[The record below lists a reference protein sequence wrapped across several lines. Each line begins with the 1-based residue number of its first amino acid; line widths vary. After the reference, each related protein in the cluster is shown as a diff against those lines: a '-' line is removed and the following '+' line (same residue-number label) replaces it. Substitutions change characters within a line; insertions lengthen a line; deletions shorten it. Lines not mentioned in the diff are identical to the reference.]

1 MRASE
6 PIRRVPVMGAV
17 PRASGTLWRRR
28 RALIGGSSVAAV
40 LVAWQAV
47 GSRTL
52 MGPDLISYPSEVL
65 SVGASM
71 LASGEMTRHL
81 LVSLSEFAYGF
92 PPAVLVGV
100 ALGLMMG
107 LFRRFRHLLDPL
119 IMALYTTPR
128 IALIPLLVLWF
139 GVGPGS
145 KVAVVFLGGVFPVL
159 VNTVVGVQQVDPV
172 WVRAVRAFGASR
184 LQVLVT
190 VTLPGS
196 LPAVMAGIR
205 LGIGRA
211 ITGVIVGEMYVSLA
225 GVGYL
230 IQLYGNAGRV
240 AELVF
245 LVAALAAFGVLCVAG
260 VRRCEDWVGPGV
272 QGRER

>member
-1 MRASE
+1 M
-6 PIRRVPVMGAV
+6 
-17 PRASGTLWRRR
+17 PRASGALRRRR

-40 LVAWQAV
+40 LVAWQAA

-52 MGPDLISYPSEVL
+52 MGPEIISYPSQVL
-65 SVGASM
+65 SVGASL

-81 LVSLSEFAYGF
+81 LVSLGEFASGF
-92 PPAVLVGV
+92 PPAVLVGIT
-100 ALGLMMG
+100 LGLMMG
-107 LFRRFRHLLDPL
+107 HFRRLRHLLDPL
-119 IMALYTTPR
+119 TMALYTTPR

-139 GVGPGS
+139 GVGMAS

-159 VNTVVGVQQVDPV
+159 VNTIVGVQQVDPV
-172 WVRAVRAFGASR
+172 WVRAARAFGASR
-184 LQVLVT
+184 FQVMIT

-211 ITGVIVGEMYVSLA
+211 VTGVIVGEMYVSLA
-225 GVGYL
+225 GVGHL

-245 LVAALAAFGVLCVAG
+245 LVAMLAAFGVLCVAA
-260 VRRCEDWVGPGV
+260 VRRCENWIGPGV
-272 QGRER
+272 QGREG